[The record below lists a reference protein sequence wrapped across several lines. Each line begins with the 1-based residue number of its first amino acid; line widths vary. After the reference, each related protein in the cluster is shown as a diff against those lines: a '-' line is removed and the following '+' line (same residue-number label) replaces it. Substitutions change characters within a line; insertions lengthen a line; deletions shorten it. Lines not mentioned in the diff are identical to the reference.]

1 MGSIRKRKNRYE
13 AQVRRQGVQSLTKTF
28 TSKKDAAI
36 WVRGIEARIDAGD
49 LNLLAPKL
57 TTLGDLLT
65 RYQNEI
71 TPLKKG
77 HAAEARRINRL
88 LHDPI
93 SSFSLRDLNGVILA
107 QFRDRRIN
115 DGVRAAQYDLIIIRH
130 AIKIARLEWGVSM
143 PNNAVDDIRIPN
155 GVRRRERR
163 LREHEYERLELAA
176 QSCKNL
182 LIWPVTQFAIATAM
196 RRSEILS
203 LRWYDIDLD
212 AQIATLAHTKNGSK
226 REVPLTKFA
235 LEILKGLDQETD
247 HVFPISENAFRLSW
261 SRLIKR
267 SGINDLRFHDLR
279 HEAVSRF
286 FEMGLSV
293 PEVALISGHRDLRM
307 LASYIHLNSR
317 SVVKKIEALS

>member
-13 AQVRRQGVQSLTKTF
+13 AQIRRRGLHSLTKTF
-28 TSKKDAAI
+28 NNKTDATV

-49 LNLLAPKL
+49 LNVLAPKL

-88 LHDPI
+88 LHDSI

-143 PNNAVDDIRIPN
+143 PNNPVDDIRIPN
-155 GVRRRERR
+155 GIRKRDRR
-163 LREHEYERLELAA
+163 LREHEYERLRLAA
-176 QSCKNL
+176 QSCKNP
-182 LIWPVTQFAIATAM
+182 LIWPLTQFAIATAM

-203 LRWYDIDLD
+203 LRWDDIDLQE
-212 AQIATLAHTKNGSK
+212 QIATLAQTKNGSK
-226 REVPLTKFA
+226 REVPLTKLA
-235 LEILKGLDQETD
+235 LEILKGLSQETD
-247 HVFPISENAFRLSW
+247 YVFAISENAFRLSW
-261 SRLIKR
+261 SRLIRR
-267 SGINDLRFHDLR
+267 SGIKDLRFHDLR

-293 PEVALISGHRDLRM
+293 PEVGLISGHRDLRM
-307 LASYIHLNSR
+307 LSSYIHLNSR
-317 SVVKKIEALS
+317 AVVKKIEILI

>member
-1 MGSIRKRKNRYE
+1 MGSVRKRKNKYE

-49 LNLLAPKL
+49 INVLAPKL
-57 TTLGDLLT
+57 TTLRDLLM
-65 RYQNEI
+65 RYQNEV

-88 LHDPI
+88 LKDPI
-93 SSFSLRDLNGVILA
+93 SSFSLRDLNGLILA

-115 DGVRAAQYDLIIIRH
+115 DGIRAAQYDLIIIRH
-130 AIKIARLEWGVSM
+130 AIKIARLEWGVFM
-143 PNNAVDDIRIPN
+143 PNNPVDDIRIPN
-155 GVRRRERR
+155 GIKRRERR
-163 LREHEYERLELAA
+163 LREHEYDCLKLAA
-176 QSCKNL
+176 QSCKNP
-182 LIWPVTQFAIATAM
+182 LIWPLTQFAIATAM

-203 LRWYDIDLD
+203 LRWDDIDLEE
-212 AQIATLAHTKNGSK
+212 QIATLAHTKNGSK

-235 LEILKGLDQETD
+235 LETLQGLSQETD
-247 HVFPISENAFRLSW
+247 YVFPMSENAFRLSW
-261 SRLIKR
+261 SRLLKR
-267 SGINDLRFHDLR
+267 SGITDLRFHDLR

-317 SVVKKIEALS
+317 SIVKKIETLI

>member
-1 MGSIRKRKNRYE
+1 MGSIRKRKNKYE
-13 AQVRRQGVQSLTKTF
+13 AQIRRQGVQSLTKTF

-49 LNLLAPKL
+49 INVLAPKL
-57 TTLGDLLT
+57 TTLRDLLM
-65 RYQNEI
+65 RYQNEV

-130 AIKIARLEWGVSM
+130 AIKIARLEWGVPM
-143 PNNAVDDIRIPN
+143 PNNPVEDIRIPN
-155 GVRRRERR
+155 GIRRRERR
-163 LREHEYERLELAA
+163 LREHEFERLELAA
-176 QSCKNL
+176 RSCKNP
-182 LIWPVTQFAIATAM
+182 LIWPLTQFAIAAAM
-196 RRSEILS
+196 RRSEMLS
-203 LRWYDIDLD
+203 LRWDDIDLEG
-212 AQIATLAHTKNGSK
+212 QIATLAQTKNGSK
-226 REVPLTKFA
+226 REVPLTKLA
-235 LEILKGLDQETD
+235 LEVLRGLSKETD
-247 HVFPISENAFRLSW
+247 YVFTISENAFRSSL

-267 SGINDLRFHDLR
+267 SGIKDLRFHDLR

-317 SVVKKIEALS
+317 SVVKKIGTLI

>member
-1 MGSIRKRKNRYE
+1 MGSIRKRKNKYE
-13 AQVRRQGVQSLTKTF
+13 AQIRRQGVQSLTKTF

-49 LNLLAPKL
+49 INVLAPKL
-57 TTLGDLLT
+57 TTLRDLLM
-65 RYQNEI
+65 RYQNEV

-88 LHDPI
+88 LKDPI
-93 SSFSLRDLNGVILA
+93 SSFSLSDLSGLILA

-115 DGVRAAQYDLIIIRH
+115 DGIRAAQYDLIIIRH
-130 AIKIARLEWGVSM
+130 AIKIARLEWGVFM
-143 PNNAVDDIRIPN
+143 PNNPVDDIRIPN
-155 GVRRRERR
+155 GIRRRERR

-176 QSCKNL
+176 QSCKNP
-182 LIWPVTQFAIATAM
+182 LIWPLTQFAIATAM

-203 LRWYDIDLD
+203 LRWDDIDLEE
-212 AQIATLAHTKNGSK
+212 QIASLAHTKNGSR

-235 LEILKGLDQETD
+235 LEILNSLDQETD

-261 SRLIKR
+261 SRLIRR
-267 SGINDLRFHDLR
+267 SGIKDLRFHDLR

-293 PEVALISGHRDLRM
+293 PDVALISGHRDLRM
-307 LASYIHLNSR
+307 LSSYIHLNSR
-317 SVVKKIEALS
+317 SVVKRIEALN